1 MTAAP
6 NKSILTLMIILFFAI
21 VFGLGLAF
29 FATQNTN
36 SVTLTIASIT
46 LSDIPLWGI
55 VIASLLA
62 GLILASYFNV
72 LSIITSALKLH
83 GKDAAIK
90 GADKTISSLKK
101 EIQDLKVEN
110 ASLKSKKEPIASTS

>member
-1 MTAAP
+1 
-6 NKSILTLMIILFFAI
+6 MIILFFAI